1 MDELGNQNTVYN
13 NNGKAKHP
21 MPKMRICI
29 FDENSKTY
37 LPLWGIWGESMLS
50 AVEKQKPKI
59 VMIVTTNVCYA
70 SPI

>member
-1 MDELGNQNTVYN
+1 MQ
-13 NNGKAKHP
+13 
-21 MPKMRICI
+21 MIRICI
-29 FDENSKTY
+29 FDDENSKTY